1 MDSHSFPRFFMVFS
15 MFFKQIYGVPA
26 GFSLQQ
32 VAMGNYP
39 YALDLFGQGL
49 PGWPLKAA
57 CEPRN
62 FQRLAPLEFLA
73 RAVGSYYNATG
84 RMTMHDMG

>member
-1 MDSHSFPRFFMVFS
+1 MVFPCFS
-15 MFFKQIYGVPA
+15 NIFGVPA
-26 GFSLQQ
+26 GFSLHLQ

-49 PGWPLKAA
+49 PGWPLKAV

-62 FQRLAPLEFLA
+62 FQQLAPLEFLA
-73 RAVGSYYNATG
+73 NAVGSYYNATG
-84 RMTMHDMG
+84 GRMTGYIHVILAKQQ